1 MRSKKLFIAH
11 RNISAAREQLLE
23 EVSGKP
29 FPTLAHDLGWR
40 AERDPE

>member
-1 MRSKKLFIAH
+1 M
-11 RNISAAREQLLE
+11 EQLLE